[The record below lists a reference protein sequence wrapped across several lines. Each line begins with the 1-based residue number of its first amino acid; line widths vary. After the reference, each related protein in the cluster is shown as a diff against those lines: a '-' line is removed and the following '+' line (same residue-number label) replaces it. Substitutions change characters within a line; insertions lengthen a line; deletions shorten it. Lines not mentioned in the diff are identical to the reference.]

1 MSPFGRSPLP
11 PKWVMSFMDG
21 PVCEIKICMYI
32 YFQATILHRDEAKGM
47 LNSAALVDINGDNI
61 RDIVIATFNSTVLA
75 IDGSNFKTIWNVT
88 FPNSESYSNI
98 GKIFFG

>member
-1 MSPFGRSPLP
+1 
-11 PKWVMSFMDG
+11 
-21 PVCEIKICMYI
+21 
-32 YFQATILHRDEAKGM
+32 M

-88 FPNSESYSNI
+88 FPNSESYANI
-98 GKIFFG
+98 GKIFLIN

>member
-1 MSPFGRSPLP
+1 
-11 PKWVMSFMDG
+11 MSFMDG
-21 PVCEIKICMYI
+21 PVCEITMLYYLFI

-98 GKIFFG
+98 GKIFLDKLMSIF

>member
-1 MSPFGRSPLP
+1 
-11 PKWVMSFMDG
+11 
-21 PVCEIKICMYI
+21 MYI

-88 FPNSESYSNI
+88 FPKSESYANI
-98 GKIFFG
+98 GKIFLIN

>member
-1 MSPFGRSPLP
+1 MKLRCTTCTF
-11 PKWVMSFMDG
+11 
-21 PVCEIKICMYI
+21 I

-98 GKIFFG
+98 GKN

>member
-1 MSPFGRSPLP
+1 
-11 PKWVMSFMDG
+11 
-21 PVCEIKICMYI
+21 
-32 YFQATILHRDEAKGM
+32 M

-98 GKIFFG
+98 GKIFFDKLMSIF

>member
-1 MSPFGRSPLP
+1 MFYVKLKYLNLKSP
-11 PKWVMSFMDG
+11 
-21 PVCEIKICMYI
+21 CI
-32 YFQATILHRDEAKGM
+32 FQATILHRDEVKGM

-98 GKIFFG
+98 GKKEAQKI

>member
-1 MSPFGRSPLP
+1 
-11 PKWVMSFMDG
+11 
-21 PVCEIKICMYI
+21 
-32 YFQATILHRDEAKGM
+32 M

-98 GKIFFG
+98 GKKEGPKNIALVHNKYWFFYFGIIKPVFLRQIQLLMNSK